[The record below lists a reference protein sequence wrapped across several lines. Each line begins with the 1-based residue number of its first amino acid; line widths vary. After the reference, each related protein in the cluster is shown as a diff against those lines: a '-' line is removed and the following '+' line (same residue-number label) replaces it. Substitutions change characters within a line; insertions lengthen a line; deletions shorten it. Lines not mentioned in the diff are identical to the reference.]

1 MSSLRFGMAALALAC
16 TIGTASAQNT
26 TTDPANPPADKP
38 ARETPANATNPPL
51 PGANSFTEAQARD
64 RIAAAGFQEVK
75 DLKKDDQGV
84 WRGMARKGDQQ
95 VNVALDYRGN
105 VVQE

>member
-1 MSSLRFGMAALALAC
+1 MPELRFGLGALALAAL
-16 TIGTASAQNT
+16 IGTASAQNT
-26 TTDPANPPADKP
+26 APDTATAPADKP
-38 ARETPANATNPPL
+38 ARDTPVNATNPPL
-51 PGANSFTEAQARD
+51 PGSNSFTETQARE

-75 DLKKDDQGV
+75 DLKKDSQGV
-84 WRGMARKGDQQ
+84 WRGMAKKGDTQ

>member
-1 MSSLRFGMAALALAC
+1 MSSLRIGMVALALAC

-26 TTDPANPPADKP
+26 SPDPANPPADKP
-38 ARETPANATNPPL
+38 VRETPSNATNPPL

-64 RIAAAGFQEVK
+64 RIAAAGFQDVK
-75 DLKKDDQGV
+75 NLKKDDQGV

-95 VNVALDYRGN
+95 VNVALDFRGN